1 MDFKYTLDSYSES
14 SDVRGSQNTA
24 RIRRTES
31 ARKIHIGKVV
41 WLYDWPPPRV
51 TKKIS
56 LSYVLNNGKQLKA
69 PINHAKVF
77 IVILIINMN
86 PKHSMYGLFT
96 LYLHL
101 GSWGGKCRLVL
112 WASNIYIYIYYILN
126 SWQMQPLRHKVA
138 FHHGV
143 AGISLHQQETR
154 CKEESHAKSLKSN
167 EKKLQ
172 LHKSHPIW
180 PN

>member
-1 MDFKYTLDSYSES
+1 MTD
-14 SDVRGSQNTA
+14 
-24 RIRRTES
+24 
-31 ARKIHIGKVV
+31 
-41 WLYDWPPPRV
+41 PPRV

-101 GSWGGKCRLVL
+101 GSWGGKCRLGL
-112 WASNIYIYIYYILN
+112 WASNIYIYTTFSILDKCN
-126 SWQMQPLRHKVA
+126 LCDTKWHFTMVSQEFLCINRKPGAKRKAMQNHWRAMKRSYSYVNLIQSGQIRIWLVLSTHLKNISQNGFIFPKVWDEHK
-138 FHHGV
+138 
-143 AGISLHQQETR
+143 
-154 CKEESHAKSLKSN
+154 
-167 EKKLQ
+167 
-172 LHKSHPIW
+172 
-180 PN
+180 

>member
-112 WASNIYIYIYYILN
+112 WASNIYIYILHSQFLTN
-126 SWQMQPLRHKVA
+126 ATSATQS
-138 FHHGV
+138 
-143 AGISLHQQETR
+143 GISPWCRRNFSASTGNQVQR
-154 CKEESHAKSLKSN
+154 GKPCKITEEQWKEATAT
-167 EKKLQ
+167 
-172 LHKSHPIW
+172 
-180 PN
+180 